1 MGLLLIILF
10 EVFLSSDQL
19 ILAVLLI
26 SRLHTQQGI
35 SLLNFVRALKRL
47 EQSDCK
53 LSEILVIDK
62 YVR

>member
-1 MGLLLIILF
+1 MGLLLIIFFELF
-10 EVFLSSDQL
+10 FSSDQL

-53 LSEILVIDK
+53 LPEILITDK

>member
-1 MGLLLIILF
+1 MGLLLIIFF